1 MNKTMKNLQEA
12 FAGESQANRKYL
24 AYADKA
30 ELEGYTFIAKLFRA
44 AAEAETLHAMNH
56 FKNMGGIQS
65 TKENLQDAIA
75 GENHEYQTMYPKM
88 VEEAEE
94 ESQEASKHGF
104 QLAMEAEK
112 IHAERYEEAL
122 RTMDEKK
129 DRKVYLCKV
138 CGYIHFDEKPAICP
152 ICGSKAMA
160 FKEVS

>member
-1 MNKTMKNLQEA
+1 MNKTMKNLQDA

-30 ELEGYTFIAKLFRA
+30 ELEGYAFIAKLFRA

-56 FKNMGGIQS
+56 FKNMSGIQS
-65 TKENLQDAIA
+65 TKENLEDAIA
-75 GENHEYQTMYPKM
+75 GETHEYESMYPKM

-94 ESQEASKHGF
+94 ESQEASKRGF
-104 QLAMEAEK
+104 ELAMEAEK
-112 IHAERYEEAL
+112 SHAERYEEAL

-138 CGYIHFDEKPAICP
+138 CGYIQLDEKPAVCP
-152 ICGSKAMA
+152 ICGAKAMA
-160 FKEVS
+160 FKDVN